1 MIASF
6 HRFGLNSCAHG
17 FSIILQEPNLVL
29 TSIEYIF
36 AVFGFNNKQ
45 MASVDPATAT
55 GDDRGIGGAGEL
67 MPQTGTSINPEQL
80 GLKILYPPE
89 GSPEAGKVEVE

>member
-1 MIASF
+1 
-6 HRFGLNSCAHG
+6 
-17 FSIILQEPNLVL
+17 
-29 TSIEYIF
+29 
-36 AVFGFNNKQ
+36 